1 MLSLLTY
8 YCGFSSPVWTWLDN
22 ISRCSSDRYRGEW
35 WQLSQWQSV
44 TWASTSH
51 EVFRAEW
58 LFGTLVNQTCFSMN
72 LTDPVFFPF
81 LRKFLCTAQF
91 SAIVLFL
98 VILIVSACGL
108 TVGSPAD
115 CECVTA
121 GRLGRLLEGVWG
133 LPSNCLLLFGVMIQA
148 ERHFYRPLSGRWG
161 RLWRTLTSVWAHWLS
176 DTECVCSPTP
186 LGNWISCPVIPVTPA
201 YPFLCISA
209 VDDKVQWLGEWPDLK
224 FLQLKSK
231 IWIFFWQKWLYM
243 FAFKM
248 YIKSQVLLNF
258 FYTWIS
264 DKPSAFQAC
273 FYGPIIIVID
283 LPASLFPSLLWAW

>member
-8 YCGFSSPVWTWLDN
+8 YCGFSSPLWTWLDN
-22 ISRCSSDRYRGEW
+22 ISRCSSDRYRGAW

-58 LFGTLVNQTCFSMN
+58 LFGTLVNQTRFSMN

-121 GRLGRLLEGVWG
+121 GRLGRLLEGCG
-133 LPSNCLLLFGVMIQA
+133 DCQA
-148 ERHFYRPLSGRWG
+148 
-161 RLWRTLTSVWAHWLS
+161 T
-176 DTECVCSPTP
+176 
-186 LGNWISCPVIPVTPA
+186 
-201 YPFLCISA
+201 
-209 VDDKVQWLGEWPDLK
+209 
-224 FLQLKSK
+224 
-231 IWIFFWQKWLYM
+231 
-243 FAFKM
+243 
-248 YIKSQVLLNF
+248 
-258 FYTWIS
+258 
-264 DKPSAFQAC
+264 AC
-273 FYGPIIIVID
+273 FCLASWFKQRGIFTGLCLVGEVVYD
-283 LPASLFPSLLWAW
+283 ERLLPCEHTDSVTQNVCVLPLLWETGYPVQSFL